1 MIIVDVIVKDFDFL
15 EMCSNYSRK
24 MVKNVSQN

>member
-15 EMCSNYSRK
+15 EIGTCSNFYTLS
-24 MVKNVSQN
+24 MF